1 MRIVDGGY
9 VMKGNLGRLA
19 AYHHPAKAKYRGG
32 SLDALDYN
40 MNLHRAPFIDNPE
53 SGGQNR
59 HSAFQT
65 ERIGSMYAH
74 YASFSRVFDIRST
87 FANFRGRA
95 IDSRLYMG
103 NNNDYN
109 GAYDVSE
116 VFFHIDQPRTG
127 HLYIAHQH
135 TLDSGSYRW
144 QNDTPIGGIQILDAG
159 GRVIYAIEPD
169 TAFPSPGVFYQN
181 PGNYSSLGTPATVAA
196 YTTWNNLRT
205 DGLGSSVNQSGNVP
219 SAGYWNRRNA
229 TASSSTGADHG
240 VPISSTDPLPVG
252 NRTLG
257 QIANKNYWY
266 RETSYSPTY
275 SKYGYMKS
283 QSTYAFPEKGSIR
296 IAFCNTTGDS
306 THNSNNN
313 NMSLIDPDQTLFVG
327 MY

>member
-1 MRIVDGGY
+1 
-9 VMKGNLGRLA
+9 MKGNLGRLA

-40 MNLHRAPFIDNPE
+40 MNVHRAPYIDNPE
-53 SGGQNR
+53 GLGETR
-59 HSAFQT
+59 HTAFQN
-65 ERIGSMYAH
+65 ERIGSMSAG
-74 YASFSRVFDIRST
+74 YASYTRLFDIRST

-95 IDSRLYMG
+95 IDSREFMG

-116 VFFHIDQPRTG
+116 VFFQIDQPRTG

-159 GRVIYAIEPD
+159 GNVIHAIEPD
-169 TAFPSPGVFYQN
+169 TAFPTPGVFYQN

-196 YTTWNNLRT
+196 FTTWNNLRT
-205 DGLGSSVNQSGNVP
+205 DGNGSTSDQSNNP
-219 SAGYWNRRNA
+219 NSAGYWNRRNA
-229 TASSSTGADHG
+229 TGSASTGADHG
-240 VPISSTDPLPVG
+240 VPISSTEPLPVG
-252 NRTLG
+252 DGTLG
-257 QIANKNYWY
+257 QITNKYYWY
-266 RETSYSPTY
+266 KETSPSATY
-275 SKYGYMKS
+275 SRYGYMKS
-283 QSTYAFPEKGSIR
+283 QATYAFPEKGSIR

-306 THNSNNN
+306 THASANN

>member
-1 MRIVDGGY
+1 MCIVDGGY

-40 MNLHRAPFIDNPE
+40 MNVHRAPFIDNPE
-53 SGGQNR
+53 TGGQNR
-59 HSAFQT
+59 NTAFQT
-65 ERIGSMYAH
+65 ERIGGMYTN
-74 YASFSRVFDIRST
+74 YASYSRIFDIRST

-116 VFFHIDQPRTG
+116 VFFRIDQPRTG

-159 GRVIYAIEPD
+159 GRVIHAIEPD
-169 TAFPSPGVFYQN
+169 SAFPSPGVFYQN
-181 PGNYSSLGTPATVAA
+181 NGNYSSLGTPATVAA

-205 DGLGSSVNQSGNVP
+205 DGQGSPTNQSNNVP
-219 SAGYWNRRNA
+219 SAGYWNRRNS
-229 TASSSTGADHG
+229 TGSQSTGADHG

-252 NRTLG
+252 DGTLG
-257 QIANKNYWY
+257 QIVNKNYWY
-266 RETSYSPTY
+266 KETSPAATWGR
-275 SKYGYMKS
+275 YGYMKS
-283 QSTYAFPEKGSIR
+283 QATYSFPEKGSIR
-296 IAFCNTTGDS
+296 IAFCNTTGHT
-306 THNSNNN
+306 THNASNNN
-313 NMSLIDPDQTLFVG
+313 MNLIDPDQTLFVG